1 MKELIVTGASGFLG
15 WNICNAAQNDWE
27 VIGISGTHEMHDAPF
42 LVLTFDLCDF
52 EGSERIFRKI
62 RPVAVVHAAAA
73 ADANYCQMHPD
84 QTRRI
89 NVEASEHIARLS
101 AQCGSACIFV
111 STDLVFNGKNAP
123 YSEASP
129 VSPVS
134 IYGEQKV
141 EAEKRMTE
149 ANKDVLICRMP
160 LMFGDAPSHC
170 RNHFTSL
177 IDNIVKGNEVPLFTN
192 EFRSMVSGRDAAK
205 GILHFMGTR
214 RGVINLGGK
223 KSVSRYDFGKAA
235 AKALGVDSPRLK
247 ACLQKDVILPAP
259 RPANVSLDSSEAF
272 SQGYDPDNLK
282 DALGKL
288 ECIRTKRMKAEGGK
302 KSKEY

>member
-223 KSVSRYDFGKAA
+223 KSVSRYDFGMAVA
-235 AKALGVDSPRLK
+235 EALGAGSPRLK
-247 ACLQKDVILPAP
+247 ACFQKDVIMPAP
-259 RPANVSLDSSEAF
+259 RPADVSLDSSEAF
-272 SQGYDPDNLK
+272 SHGYDPDNLE

-288 ECIRTKRMKAEGGK
+288 ECIKARRMKAEG
-302 KSKEY
+302 